1 MPPLV
6 FDEDAV
12 REAIDRVVDRTFR
25 MDFNWDWPGG
35 VAFYGVCEAYEATGN
50 SEYIERVK
58 SWIDEQLEDGLP
70 KLSVNGVSIGH
81 ALISLYQYTEDGRYL
96 DAARKLADYLAN
108 EAPRFGDGIIQHTVN
123 SVEYQFPEQ
132 AWVDTMMMAGLF
144 LVRFGHLLGAEGEGA
159 PYFRDG
165 IRQYHGHEDVL
176 QDETTNLYYHGW
188 DNINRNHMSGVYW
201 ARGNAWAALTMAKA
215 LPLIHVA
222 DPAYM
227 IIDGSL
233 RDLLSALVRLQG
245 EDGLW
250 HTVLTDPTSYDGDV
264 GFGGHRRRALVAR
277 IAVQQGGQPGHRR
290 HPRPDR
296 AGRLGA
302 RRLRRYGRHVR
313 RRRVQR
319 RVAQAGARLG
329 PGTGARVP
337 RRPAP
342 FEVARVRVNAAGPH
356 PVPRHRRGS
365 SRQGPGLPLFVWR
378 RGNQNAIA
386 ILPKCRP
393 SPSLANAAIAW
404 SNE

>member
-12 REAIDRVVDRTFR
+12 RAAIDRVVDRTFR

-58 SWIDEQLEDGLP
+58 SWVDEQLEDGLP

-144 LVRFGHLLGAEGEGA
+144 LVRFGALLGADGEGR

-188 DNINRNHMSGVYW
+188 DNIAGNHMSGVYW

-250 HTVLTDPTSYDGDV
+250 HTVLTDPTSYTETSGSAGIAAALLSRGSLYNKAVNRAIEGILGRIAPDGSVRGVSAGTAVMFDAEGYKGV
-264 GFGGHRRRALVAR
+264 SHKRVQGWGQGLALVFLA
-277 IAVQQGGQPGHRR
+277 
-290 HPRPDR
+290 D
-296 AGRLGA
+296 L
-302 RRLRRYGRHVR
+302 LRSKS
-313 RRRVQR
+313 RVF
-319 RVAQAGARLG
+319 A
-329 PGTGARVP
+329 
-337 RRPAP
+337 
-342 FEVARVRVNAAGPH
+342 
-356 PVPRHRRGS
+356 
-365 SRQGPGLPLFVWR
+365 
-378 RGNQNAIA
+378 
-386 ILPKCRP
+386 
-393 SPSLANAAIAW
+393 
-404 SNE
+404 